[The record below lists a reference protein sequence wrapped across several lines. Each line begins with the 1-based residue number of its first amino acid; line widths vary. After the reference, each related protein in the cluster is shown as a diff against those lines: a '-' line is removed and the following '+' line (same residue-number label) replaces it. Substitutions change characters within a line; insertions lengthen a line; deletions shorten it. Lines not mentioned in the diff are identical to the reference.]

1 VDLTK
6 AGDELAGLRNLVT
19 LGGPPGQVEAQ
30 RERAVEAVRSVL
42 SVRGAKPGFWARVVG
57 FDPSM
62 LYFILQIAL
71 LILEF
76 IKQRQKPPVA

>member
-1 VDLTK
+1 
-6 AGDELAGLRNLVT
+6 
-19 LGGPPGQVEAQ
+19 
-30 RERAVEAVRSVL
+30 VEAVRSVL